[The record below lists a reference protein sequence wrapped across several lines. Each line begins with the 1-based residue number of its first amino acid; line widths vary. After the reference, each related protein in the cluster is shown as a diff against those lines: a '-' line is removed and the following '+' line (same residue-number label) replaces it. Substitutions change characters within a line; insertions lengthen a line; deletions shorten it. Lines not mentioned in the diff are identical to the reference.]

1 MLYNTNPDKRL
12 YSLLSGFYYLCTRLW
27 DFGKRANGCESW
39 NGFVFGSTE
48 QLQANQITM
57 KKNWL
62 LYYKLHR
69 WPGLILSFFLLY
81 FGITGI
87 FLNHRETFSGVDVRR
102 QALPKAYHYD
112 NWKHAAII
120 GQLNRGGDGLLCDG
134 AVGLWLGHPAV
145 SRYEDFNLGLPQDSH
160 PRRVFDMQR
169 CDHGQLY
176 AATLFG
182 LCV

>member
-1 MLYNTNPDKRL
+1 M
-12 YSLLSGFYYLCTRLW
+12 
-27 DFGKRANGCESW
+27 
-39 NGFVFGSTE
+39 GSCSDP
-48 QLQANQITM
+48 QNSCNQITM

-112 NWKHAAII
+112 NWNNAAIK
-120 GQLNRGGDGLLCDG
+120 GQLNLGGDSLLLYG
-134 AVGLWLGHPAV
+134 SIGIWLSDTAF
-145 SRYEDFNLGLPQDSH
+145 SRYEDFNRGLPQGSD
-160 PRRVFDMQR
+160 PRRVFDMHR
-169 CDHGQLY
+169 CDRGHLY

-182 LCV
+182 LYAYDREQQQWLPFDLEDRKSTRLNSSHVRISYAVF

>member
-12 YSLLSGFYYLCTRLW
+12 QSLLSGFYYLCTRLS
-27 DFGKRANGCESW
+27 DFGKRENGCESW

-48 QLQANQITM
+48 QLQANHITM

-102 QALPKAYHYD
+102 QALPKVYHYD
-112 NWKHAAII
+112 NWNNAAIK
-120 GQLNRGGDGLLCDG
+120 GQLNLGGDSLLLYG
-134 AVGLWLGHPAV
+134 SIGIWLSDTSF
-145 SRYEDFNLGLPQDSH
+145 SRYEDFNRGLPQGSD
-160 PRRVFDMQR
+160 PRRVFEIGR
-169 CDHGQLY
+169 ASCRER
-176 AATLFG
+176 
-182 LCV
+182 V